1 LPFASGAKAA
11 SERAALTLI
20 ADLVHDNLPLHPLP
34 NHLADAA
41 VAQLLFGGLVGE
53 FEL

>member
-1 LPFASGAKAA
+1 MPFASGAKAA